1 VYKRQVR
8 GYYTCLLAVIV
19 RFGVAAET
27 ISITSPLAD
36 GTIES
41 HTISVGGSGS
51 GVALTA

>member
-1 VYKRQVR
+1 MKTFTLSVTR
-8 GYYTCLLAVIV
+8 LLAVIA

-27 ISITSPLAD
+27 ISMTSPLVD

-41 HTISVGGSGS
+41 HTISAGGSGS